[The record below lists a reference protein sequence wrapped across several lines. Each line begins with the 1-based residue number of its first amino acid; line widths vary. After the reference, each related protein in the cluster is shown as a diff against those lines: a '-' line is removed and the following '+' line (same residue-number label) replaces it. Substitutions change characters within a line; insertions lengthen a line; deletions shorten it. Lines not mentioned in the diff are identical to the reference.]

1 MNELKSLTLNEKK
14 YDSFVDQTAREDL
27 ENKQPKG
34 NYVNTV
40 NGVKPDENG
49 NVAIPI
55 PEGGVTAVQANL
67 AQNDPTQSD
76 YVKNRTHW
84 VDEGDVVL
92 AECSPAY
99 NENKEQFDLEPVEI
113 VDGEAYIVNWNG
125 TPYHRVARK
134 HSALDYI
141 LLGDASDDPFCVVY
155 VNNNG
160 SEAMAV
166 TPNDG
171 ATELTISIYKAG
183 SVHPIDKKFLPWED
197 INAAIEDKIPEGGG
211 VTDEQVEQAVTDYFA
226 ENPVSVNATGSF
238 ALLNNA
244 SAYPS
249 WDTTAKTFTIPK
261 GSRLFCGSQVYTDGM
276 TGSADITLNLT
287 TERGIVCYDTATG
300 VFTVYPHNLMS
311 GSLPATSLLIATYAS
326 YGATVN
332 MASAYKIDGD
342 LYGVSA
348 GGARSNAF
356 LMLASQSG
364 VSLRFDTTKNQ
375 VKIYANNIVGGEK
388 NATKPSAV
396 ITTLDLLANGVI
408 VFDYTTSTFIIRA
421 HAFKLTDNQ
430 ILIATYTDYG
440 KKVVNSACAY
450 TVDGYLYGINTDEI
464 TAPRKITSPDYERIA
479 LPAGTPMWSD
489 LIAIG
494 DNILAFVQSPDETH
508 SAKTGQVLIYDTN
521 FVLQKTLYHDFG
533 HCNTCHYNANI
544 DTLLIGNLPILMND
558 PTGIPPAL
566 YIFYNV
572 SDWLELAD
580 GTVLEFN
587 ALDPTIV
594 NLMGLKTAYPTATS
608 IAQIAACWGDN
619 NAGENNIVWVS
630 SQFNNWWFKIVLGKG
645 TNQYTYGT
653 YTEQSDATKFNGT
666 FNAVEMYTCNQ
677 KYNVHE
683 VTQGMDFYKGQ
694 PITAEG
700 HNGARA
706 LKWNFDTVC
715 PYAYG
720 RHMDMKPFDYVNAA
734 TYEAQLNYIYNPDGT
749 ILKVA
754 TAGIVIKD
762 GYMYIGVF
770 FYDDGNGSKPA
781 NSVFENSVFKYKL

>member
-1 MNELKSLTLNEKK
+1 MSYTKQNFQSKEKLYASQLNAMDDQIYALTEALEK
-14 YDSFVDQTAREDL
+14 DDGDV
-27 ENKQPKG
+27 
-34 NYVNTV
+34 
-40 NGVKPDENG
+40 VK
-49 NVAIPI
+49 
-55 PEGGVTAVQANL
+55 TVQANL
-67 AQNDPTQSD
+67 AQNDTTKPD

-84 VDEGDVVL
+84 IEEGEVVL
-92 AECSPAY
+92 AECHPVY

-125 TPYHRVARK
+125 TLYHRVAYK
-134 HSALDYI
+134 HPVAPAV
-141 LLGDASDDPFCVVY
+141 LLGDTSDDPFCVMY
-155 VNNNG
+155 ANNSG
-160 SEAMAV
+160 SESMAV

-171 ATELTISIYKAG
+171 TTELTIAIHKAG
-183 SVHPIDKKFLPWED
+183 NIHTIDKKFLPCDD
-197 INAAIEDKIPEGGG
+197 INSAIEDKIPEGGG
-211 VTDEQVEQAVTDYFA
+211 ATDEQVEQAVADYLE
-226 ENPVSVNATGSF
+226 ENPVSVNASGSF

-249 WDTTAKTFTIPK
+249 WDTTAKTFTIPRA
-261 GSRLFCGSQVYTDGM
+261 SRLVCGSQVYTNGM
-276 TGSADITLNLT
+276 PASADITLNLT

-300 VFTVYPHNLMS
+300 VFTVYTHN
-311 GSLPATSLLIATYAS
+311 PATNSIPTTSLLIATFAS

-332 MASAYKIDGD
+332 MASAYKIDGN

-348 GGARSNAF
+348 GGTRSNSFA
-356 LMLASQSG
+356 LLASQSG
-364 VSLRFDTTKNQ
+364 ITLRFTPATKQ
-375 VKIYANNIVGGEK
+375 VKIYANNIVGSQTNK
-388 NATKPSAV
+388 KVPNPI
-396 ITTLDLLANGVI
+396 ITTLDLMAYGCI
-408 VFDYTTSTFIIRA
+408 VYDYTTGTFKNNPVNGTA
-421 HAFKLTDNQ
+421 SDNQ

-440 KKVVNSACAY
+440 ARTVNSACAY
-450 TVDGYLYGINTDEI
+450 TVDGYLYGINTDNI

-494 DNILAFVQSPDETH
+494 DNILAFVQSPDEVH

-587 ALDPTIV
+587 ALNPTIV
-594 NLMGLKTAYPTATS
+594 DLMGLKTAYPSATS

-630 SQFNNWWFKIVLGKG
+630 SQYNNWWFKIVLGKG

-666 FNAVEMYTCNQ
+666 FNAVEMYTCNK

-715 PYAYG
+715 PYAY
-720 RHMDMKPFDYVNAA
+720 DNDKFVAPFDYVNAA
-734 TYEAQLNYIYNPDGT
+734 TYEAQLNYVYNPDGT
-749 ILKVA
+749 LLKVA
-754 TAGIVIKD
+754 TEGIVIKD

-770 FYDDGNGSKPA
+770 FYDEGNGSKPA